1 MYITFPFSVLTR
13 CNVAE
18 GSFFKDIKS
27 EKDIR
32 TIIVTIIAKN
42 SNRYGISSNILIL
55 FALLFILSPF
65 IKEASLITEA
75 PWN

>member
-18 GSFFKDIKS
+18 GLFSKDIKS

-42 SNRYGISSNILIL
+42 SNTYGISSNVLIL
-55 FALLFILSPF
+55 FVLLFILSPF
-65 IKEASLITEA
+65 IKKASNFTEA
-75 PWN
+75 L